1 MLKHFLVT
9 VMPRTAPE
17 KVDEQTLPS
26 PFVVDEK
33 HLTSVISERVDSDHY
48 VMVASIDCLLG

>member
-1 MLKHFLVT
+1 MKHYLVT

-17 KVDEQTLPS
+17 KVDEKTLPP

-33 HLTSVISERVDSDHY
+33 HLASVISDKVDSDHY
-48 VMVASIDCLLG
+48 VMVASIDCFLG

>member
-1 MLKHFLVT
+1 MKHFLVT
-9 VMPRTAPE
+9 IMPRTAPE
-17 KVDEQTLPS
+17 KVDEKTLPP

-48 VMVASIDCLLG
+48 VMVASIDCFLG